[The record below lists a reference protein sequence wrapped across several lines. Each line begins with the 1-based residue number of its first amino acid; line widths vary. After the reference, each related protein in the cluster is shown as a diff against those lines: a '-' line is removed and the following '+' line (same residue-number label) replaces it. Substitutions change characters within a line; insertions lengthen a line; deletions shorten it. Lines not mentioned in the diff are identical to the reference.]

1 MNKTDSLFF
10 ICMIIYVTKICWK
23 KVLVSNQCYLKQI
36 FVMTYEC
43 LLANKKKHPF
53 LEGCFYTN
61 NHTNEN

>member
-43 LLANKKKHPF
+43 LLANKKNTLFKKGVF
-53 LEGCFYTN
+53 TQITN
-61 NHTNEN
+61 T